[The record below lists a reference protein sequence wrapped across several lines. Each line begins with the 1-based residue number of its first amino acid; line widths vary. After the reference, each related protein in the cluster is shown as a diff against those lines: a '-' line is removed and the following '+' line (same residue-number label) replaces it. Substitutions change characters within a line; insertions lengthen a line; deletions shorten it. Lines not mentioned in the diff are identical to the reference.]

1 VSQRNEWPTSKQ
13 CAMTWQAGGL
23 NSRRTN
29 WRRRGWQQTAARP
42 NAFRACDAP
51 CAASSM
57 RRELIAR
64 SGRSADRLGPAR
76 RAQLVLKPL
85 RSVTL
90 AVGWLMVVGAA
101 NKKKSQLASI
111 DPQLVESTASSVR
124 LHAIV
129 CPLRVPR
136 YVCRGVV
143 SGRSGPRLN
152 ARNRRRRTAVQKS
165 GWRADGSCGAP
176 LSGASF

>member
-1 VSQRNEWPTSKQ
+1 VRQRNGWPTSKQ
-13 CAMTWQAGGL
+13 CAMTWQSWRLG
-23 NSRRTN
+23 SRRTS
-29 WRRRGWQQTAARP
+29 WRRHGWQQTAARP

-57 RRELIAR
+57 RRELTAR
-64 SGRSADRLGPAR
+64 SGRSADRLSPAR
-76 RAQLVLKPL
+76 RAQPL

-90 AVGWLMVVGAA
+90 AVGWLMVIGAA

-136 YVCRGVV
+136 YVCRRVV

-165 GWRADGSCGAP
+165 GRRADGSCGAP